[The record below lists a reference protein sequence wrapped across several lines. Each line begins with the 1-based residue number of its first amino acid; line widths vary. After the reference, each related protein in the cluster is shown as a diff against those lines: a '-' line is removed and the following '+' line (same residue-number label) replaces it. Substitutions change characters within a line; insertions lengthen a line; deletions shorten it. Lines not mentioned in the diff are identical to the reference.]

1 MFAPMTFGPTFY
13 NGMSHF
19 QDMVTNMLLS
29 PVGHF
34 STILTSLVWLKF
46 SIVRQEKRWHNI
58 SIALLTVVIVSISFY
73 ASTSFMNVY
82 KREGIL
88 AGLAGATEAA
98 SAFSYTFQ
106 IVVNCAIIALFLV
119 SNTLWLIKLRKAKS
133 FSEDVASIAKTCVKM
148 MFAQIV
154 LLSMSLMSALAAMAA
169 FTDDKL
175 RPTTTSVDAADQ
187 LINIHGEVTISF
199 YAFCAMFLDP
209 VVEALIGLVQVMA
222 MRTLS
227 SSSSSSS
234 AGKTELQT
242 TNEATV

>member
-1 MFAPMTFGPTFY
+1 MPTSSSSYGQFLGNSKSVGYKLYLAAAFGTGTPTVTIPADEDLSKDRTVMNSAYAIAVLSAMVSVLSTVTALVTLFKLKMRPSFAAAVLLYETFAGLARAFLLLMFAPMTFGPTFY

-88 AGLAGATEAA
+88 A
-98 SAFSYTFQ
+98 
-106 IVVNCAIIALFLV
+106 V
-119 SNTLWLIKLRKAKS
+119 
-133 FSEDVASIAKTCVKM
+133 
-148 MFAQIV
+148 
-154 LLSMSLMSALAAMAA
+154 
-169 FTDDKL
+169 
-175 RPTTTSVDAADQ
+175 RPRPKGVCS
-187 LINIHGEVTISF
+187 
-199 YAFCAMFLDP
+199 
-209 VVEALIGLVQVMA
+209 
-222 MRTLS
+222 
-227 SSSSSSS
+227 
-234 AGKTELQT
+234 
-242 TNEATV
+242 